1 MYVST
6 VCISGAKHVPSLPVG
21 CRSAGSD
28 STEVASSAG
37 QLLVECPVLASSAQ
51 FELPC

>member
-1 MYVST
+1 MYVQCVLVARNMS
-6 VCISGAKHVPSLPVG
+6 PPLPVG
-21 CRSAGSD
+21 CRGAGSD